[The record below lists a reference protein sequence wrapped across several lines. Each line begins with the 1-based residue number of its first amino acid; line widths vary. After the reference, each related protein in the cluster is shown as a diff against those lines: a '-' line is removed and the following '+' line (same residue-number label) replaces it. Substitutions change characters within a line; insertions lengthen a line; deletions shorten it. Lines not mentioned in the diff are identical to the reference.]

1 MRIELLN
8 EAEADLLAGF
18 EFYEQREP
26 GLGQY
31 FLDSLIADIDS
42 LAFYAGLH
50 GQHFG
55 FYRLLAKRFPHAIY
69 YRVTGETVWVYAVL
83 DCRQSP
89 SRTAERLKNS

>member
-1 MRIELLN
+1 MKIELLD

-18 EFYEQREP
+18 ELYEQREP

-42 LAFYAGLH
+42 LVFYAGIH
-50 GQHFG
+50 SQHFG

-69 YRVTGETVWVYAVL
+69 YQLTEEAVRVYAVL

-89 SRTAERLKNS
+89 TRITTRLRNP